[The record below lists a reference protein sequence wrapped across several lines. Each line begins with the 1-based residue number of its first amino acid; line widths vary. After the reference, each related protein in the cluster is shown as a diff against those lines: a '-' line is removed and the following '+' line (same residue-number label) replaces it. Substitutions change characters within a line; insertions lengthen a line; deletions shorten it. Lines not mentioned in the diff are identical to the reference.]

1 MIVVTALRFETAQ
14 FEAAWQSPKC
24 SPELGRGLAR
34 QCIVLVE
41 NEAGI
46 CHVRPLSQLC
56 QPHALEQQPP
66 PIPLPKC
73 AGRFGPLGERRSGRA
88 T

>member
-24 SPELGRGLAR
+24 SPELDRGLAR

-41 NEAGI
+41 NELGI
-46 CHVRPLSQLC
+46 CYVRPLSQLC
-56 QPHALEQQPP
+56 QPHALEQQPT
-66 PIPLPKC
+66 PITLPKC
-73 AGRFGPLGERRSGRA
+73 AGRFGPLGERRNGRA